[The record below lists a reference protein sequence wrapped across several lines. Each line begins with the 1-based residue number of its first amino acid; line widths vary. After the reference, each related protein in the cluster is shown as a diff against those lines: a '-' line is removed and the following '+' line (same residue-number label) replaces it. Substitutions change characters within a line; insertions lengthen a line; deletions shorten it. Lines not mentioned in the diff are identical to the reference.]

1 MKPMK
6 KLDSFYV
13 IPGYTF
19 FYWGFTFRKRHYPE
33 FIHFFDFKEGH
44 LIQDIRI
51 KVGGKFYPAKIRMA
65 RQNNS
70 GKFEGRS
77 DRQYTVRNV
86 VQIYYDSEYETLKAL
101 RKAFIYSYASTID
114 KSKPKIKELIEFIHL
129 GQGDFRIKPIS
140 QQKTD
145 FDDMFRFMEDKNL
158 FKFWKEKS
166 SKKKSK
172 ERIILNYSRK
182 WLDANQVSDFRDRN
196 NVIYLLYHSELKNL
210 YVGKANRLG
219 SRVKEGK
226 GRVGLKSDWDKFM
239 WFEINPDYNVFLEE
253 LEHFL
258 IRTFASVL
266 ENQLDVEPVIDSKI
280 ALVNKQ
286 LKRGSI

>member
-1 MKPMK
+1 MKSMK

-19 FYWGFTFRKRHYPE
+19 FYWGFTFPKRHYAE
-33 FIHFFDFKEGH
+33 FIDFFDFQEGQ

-51 KVGGKFYPAKIRMA
+51 KVNGKFYPAKIRMA

-77 DRQYTVRNV
+77 DRQYPVRNV

-129 GQGDFRIKPIS
+129 GQLDFRIKPIS

-158 FKFWKEKS
+158 FKFWKDKS

-172 ERIILNYSRK
+172 ERIILDYSRK

-280 ALVNKQ
+280 ALVNRQ